1 MNLIIEMKIVR
12 LKGVT
17 IDEITLDFR
26 ALKAITVVLLE
37 I

>member
-1 MNLIIEMKIVR
+1 MKIIR
-12 LKGVT
+12 LKEIT

-26 ALKAITVVLLE
+26 ALKIIIIILLK